1 MTEQKTV
8 LIIDDDE
15 MNRMVAKMVLEK
27 SVGCRVIAAPGGFDG
42 ITVMSME
49 PVDLVLLD
57 LEMPELD
64 GFQTLDIVQKR
75 PDLAA
80 IPVILLT
87 ASSDRDTV
95 VRGSTYGIRD
105 YIKKPF
111 LPDDLARRVK
121 KLRLN

>member
-1 MTEQKTV
+1 
-8 LIIDDDE
+8 
-15 MNRMVAKMVLEK
+15 
-27 SVGCRVIAAPGGFDG
+27 
-42 ITVMSME
+42 
-49 PVDLVLLD
+49 
-57 LEMPELD
+57 MPELD

-121 KLRLN
+121 KLLLN

>member
-1 MTEQKTV
+1 M
-8 LIIDDDE
+8 
-15 MNRMVAKMVLEK
+15 
-27 SVGCRVIAAPGGFDG
+27 
-42 ITVMSME
+42 
-49 PVDLVLLD
+49 
-57 LEMPELD
+57 
-64 GFQTLDIVQKR
+64 QKR

-87 ASSDRDTV
+87 ASADRDTV

-121 KLRLN
+121 KLLLN